1 LAARYR
7 ACCKA
12 RTLSPPTAARVDL
25 AETART
31 RLLPQPA
38 HERSSGPSLTA
49 GCVVLRLDRY
59 YDRLRRPPST
69 RPLPGSTPVIE
80 RRGPRL
86 LRSAWAGEGLPSSRR
101 HPPKRSAPS
110 SAGESLAAALQD
122 LHRFHGL
129 HREPPGSALPRCL
142 PTRQASHPATDRLV
156 ASPSGLVTLGF
167 DLAGFPARPPACY
180 RASWQLPGPD
190 SHRLATTSL

>member
-1 LAARYR
+1 LAARYS

-25 AETART
+25 AVTALT
-31 RLLPQPA
+31 RFLPQLA

-59 YDRLRRPPST
+59 YGRLRRPPGT
-69 RPLPGSTPVIE
+69 RPLPGSTPVIG
-80 RRGPRL
+80 RRVHAVPQC
-86 LRSAWAGEGLPSSRR
+86 AWAGEGLPSSRR
-101 HPPKRSAPS
+101 HLLSVPRPHTPGSPS
-110 SAGESLAAALQD
+110 RLHLQD

-129 HREPPGSALPRCL
+129 RREPLGSALPRYL
-142 PTRQASHPATDRLV
+142 TTRQGFANATDRSV
-156 ASPSGLVTLGF
+156 APPPGLSTLGF
-167 DLAGFPARPPACY
+167 DPARFQTRPPACY

-190 SHRLATTSL
+190 SHRQATTSL